1 MSERPRIEARQRHE
15 RPHVL
20 VVTDDPGLATFLEEG
35 LPLGGFW
42 MSLIA
47 SGLQALEVFRLRQFD
62 LVLIDLDLESF
73 RALELIRRLRGLSD
87 RVSDDTPR
95 TLAPILTIAS
105 VEDLDDVDRRALDIA
120 DAMKAPI
127 DIEDVVQRL
136 HEAFGVWRQA
146 NPDAQLADAVSAS
159 AASASRKR

>member
-1 MSERPRIEARQRHE
+1 MSDRPRIEARRQHE

-20 VVTDDPGLATFLEEG
+20 VVTDDPGLAAFLEEG

-73 RALELIRRLRGLSD
+73 RAVELIRRLRGLSD
-87 RVSDDTPR
+87 RVADAAPR
-95 TLAPILTIAS
+95 TLAPIVTITSAG
-105 VEDLDDVDRRALDIA
+105 DLDEDERAQLGVADR
-120 DAMKAPI
+120 MQAPI
-127 DIEDVVQRL
+127 DIEDVVRRL
-136 HEAFGVWRQA
+136 HETFAAWRQA
-146 NPDAQLADAVSAS
+146 NPDAVLADAAS
-159 AASASRKR
+159 AAARAR

>member
-1 MSERPRIEARQRHE
+1 MSELRPRLDARQRHE

-20 VVTDDPGLATFLEEG
+20 VVTDDPGLAEFLEEG

-62 LVLIDLDLESF
+62 LILIDLDLESF
-73 RALELIRRLRGLSD
+73 RALELIRRLRGTSD
-87 RVSDDTPR
+87 RVADPTPR
-95 TLAPILTIAS
+95 TLAPIVTIAS
-105 VEDLDDVDRRALDIA
+105 TEDLTAEDRRDLDIA
-120 DAMKAPI
+120 ATLKAPI

-136 HEAFGVWRQA
+136 HEVFADWRQA
-146 NPDAQLADAVSAS
+146 NPDVLLADAAS
-159 AASASRKR
+159 AAAASRAR